1 MAPSRQKEPMDI
13 MGALLKGE
21 APKITTEENDIIER
35 LAFYLRRLE
44 HRNAPNAA
52 KDPQVLPV
60 RTKDARPKKKVTYYL
75 TKFVIQQ
82 LEKAQQKLVEAES
95 EGIKLK
101 ISKSV
106 IVETA
111 LRAALQELEAKGS
124 KSRLHRILQDVF
136 QGTKKAQPTAMTKPG
151 EDVT

>member
-1 MAPSRQKEPMDI
+1 MDI

-21 APKITTEENDIIER
+21 APKITMEENDIIER

-44 HRNAPNAA
+44 HRNAPDAA
-52 KDPQVLPV
+52 KDPQVFPV
-60 RTKDARPKKKVTYYL
+60 RSKDARPKKKVTYYL
-75 TKFVIQQ
+75 TKLIIQQ
-82 LEKAQQKLVEAES
+82 LENAQQKLAEAKA

-111 LRAALQELEAKGS
+111 LRAAFQELDAKGS
-124 KSRLHRILQDVF
+124 RSRLHRILWDVCRT
-136 QGTKKAQPTAMTKPG
+136 TKEAQPTAMTKPG